1 MNATSE
7 AVITNNATVA
17 GYIDGAVATT
27 YGSLASINN
36 NEVIVGC
43 FDYFGQE
50 AFMVVNITPDA
61 GNSGSSQTVALT
73 FDGKKSGKYIDMDD
87 AAWQTLSNAN
97 TLSLTIPA
105 GEAVVIVLD

>member
-1 MNATSE
+1 
-7 AVITNNATVA
+7 
-17 GYIDGAVATT
+17 
-27 YGSLASINN
+27 
-36 NEVIVGC
+36 
-43 FDYFGQE
+43 
-50 AFMVVNITPDA
+50 MVVNITPDA